1 MPKKNKKKQKSHL
14 GGHGG
19 FTNTDKPVFDEIVEM
34 YDIKSV
40 LDIGCGPAGM
50 KEIAEAKNVKW
61 YGIDGDPKIIETS
74 NNSLLHDFTLGAP
87 KLDSVFDLAWSVE
100 FLEHVY
106 EEYMDNY
113 MQAFSTA
120 NFICCTAAPPG
131 KSGHHH
137 VNCKDLD
144 YWTNCFEQYGYKYD
158 DHYTKKLHSISEM
171 RKDFF
176 KISGMF
182 FFK

>member
-14 GGHGG
+14 GGHSNL
-19 FTNTDKPVFDEIVEM
+19 TNTDKPVFDEIVEM

-74 NNSLLHDFTLGAP
+74 DNSLL
-87 KLDSVFDLAWSVE
+87 
-100 FLEHVY
+100 
-106 EEYMDNY
+106 
-113 MQAFSTA
+113 
-120 NFICCTAAPPG
+120 
-131 KSGHHH
+131 HHH

-144 YWTNCFEQYGYKYD
+144 YWTDCFAQYGYKYD